1 MPEQPNSASRRRRPG
16 RDPHNALPLSIQ
28 KRRRGGAA
36 GATGLISRLFVG
48 CFATIVVVLT
58 LVGIAGA
65 VAYQSLTAELLP
77 RLETIR
83 SRTSFQTSRLLDRN
97 GEVLYEFFGTGRRTK
112 VALDQVSKDLLNG
125 TISIE
130 DKTFYTNPGVDYVG
144 IARAAF
150 NSFTAGSVVGGG
162 STISQQVIKQ
172 IVLTEQERSDEMQ
185 ARVRRKIVE
194 VVLAQE
200 LSNQFTK
207 DEILA
212 LYVNEIYYGNLAYGI
227 EAAANTYFKTSAAT
241 LSLPQAALLAG
252 MPQLP
257 TVYDPYLY
265 AVNNVIPG
273 ISLADGW
280 LNPKYDLGE
289 DTSPTKWRQIAV
301 LRQMVDN
308 GYITNEQ
315 AVQAAREDL
324 VFAGVEVP
332 INAPHFVFYVRRLL
346 EEQYGPQFATLGY
359 SIYTTIDLEL
369 QREAQKAAT
378 DRITELVDRNIH
390 NAAVVVMQPNTGQI
404 LAMVGSV
411 DYHRTEVTTTEGYE
425 GNVLDGQVNV
435 TTNLRQPGSALKPFT
450 YMAAMERG
458 MTPATI
464 LWDVEKTFPS
474 LGSERYVPKNYN
486 GKWNGPLRMR
496 QALANSL
503 NMPAIEALRYGGI
516 GHMLDLLDRVGIK
529 SLKRGEGFYGLALTL
544 GGGEVTPLEL
554 TTAYNTIASNGV
566 YYPPQAILKV
576 IDASGATVDQL
587 AQPVGTP
594 AVKPDIVAII
604 QDMMSD
610 DNARAAIWGTNSK
623 LKLSRPAGVKTGT
636 SNDWRDAWALG
647 YTPYLTVGV
656 WTGNNNNEPTQKVES
671 LTGGG
676 IIWRTIMEYV
686 FTNERLNTLLAQP
699 FNGEMPMGFARPKGI
714 TEQPICPLPGPFNN
728 RSTELFTRNML
739 PSTIPPLPSDD
750 PSIPDQTA
758 IPPELQSDPCA
769 GLLQPVRVVKLNLDL
784 PVSGIITDTAVI
796 STSVCSPA
804 EGQSVPLDR
813 VVDGVAWIV
822 PPAEPDINVRLQ
834 WEPPTNPVERVP
846 PILPLDVTTIPVCT
860 TEMLGQFGPPVEGAV
875 RMPELR
881 KMDAQTAVATL
892 NQLGITNIFVD
903 SQARERI
910 PDVFDQY
917 APNEVI
923 GTIPAANEWIMP
935 GASVVIGARGP

>member
-1 MPEQPNSASRRRRPG
+1 MPEQPNQPTRRRPG
-16 RDPHNALPLSIQ
+16 RQPHNAIPLSIQ
-28 KRRRGGAA
+28 KRRRAGAAVGAA
-36 GATGLISRLFVG
+36 GLVSRLFVG
-48 CFATIVVVLT
+48 CFATMLVVFA
-58 LVGIAGA
+58 LVGIAGVVSYRA
-65 VAYQSLTAELLP
+65 LTAELLP

-83 SRTSFQTSRLLDRN
+83 SRTTFQTSRLLDRN

-112 VALDQVSKDLLNG
+112 VELNNVSKDLLNG

-130 DKTFYTNPGVDYVG
+130 DKTFYTNPGVDYIG

-172 IVLTEQERSDEMQ
+172 VVLTEQERSDEIQ
-185 ARVRRKIVE
+185 ARMRRKIVE

-227 EAAANTYFKTSAAT
+227 EAAANTYFKTTAAQLT
-241 LSLPQAALLAG
+241 LPQAALLAG

-257 TVYDPYLY
+257 SVYDPYLY
-265 AVNNVIPG
+265 ATNNVIPG
-273 ISLADGW
+273 LELKDGW
-280 LNPKYDLGE
+280 LNPKYDLGDE
-289 DTSPTKWRQIAV
+289 ISPTKWRQVAV

-315 AVQAAREDL
+315 AVQAASQNL

-332 INAPHFVFYVRRLL
+332 INAPHFVFYVRRML
-346 EEQYGPQFATLGY
+346 EEKYGPQFATLGY
-359 SIYTTIDLEL
+359 TIYTTIDLEL
-369 QREAQKAAT
+369 QRKAQQFAT
-378 DRITELVDRNIH
+378 ERITELAERNIH

-404 LAMVGSV
+404 LSMVGSV
-411 DYHRTEVTTTEGYE
+411 DYHKTEATTTAGYE

-435 TTNLRQPGSALKPFT
+435 ATNLRQPGSALKPFD

-474 LGSERYVPKNYN
+474 LGEDRYAPKNYN

-554 TTAYNTIASNGV
+554 TSAYNTIASNGV
-566 YYPPQAILKV
+566 YYAPQAILKV
-576 IDASGATVDQL
+576 VDANGKVIDQL
-587 AQPVGTP
+587 GTPTGTP
-594 AVKPDIVAII
+594 AVKNDIVAII

-647 YTPYLTVGV
+647 YTPYVTVGV

-676 IIWRTIMEYV
+676 IIWRNIMEYI
-686 FTNERLNTLLAQP
+686 FADARLNALLAEP
-699 FNGEMPMGFARPKGI
+699 FNGEMPMGFQRPKGI
-714 TEQPICPLPGPFNN
+714 TEQPICPLPGAFNN
-728 RSTELFTRNML
+728 RNTELFTRNML
-739 PSTIPPLPSDD
+739 PSTIPPLPSDE
-750 PSIPDQTA
+750 PTIPDQTA
-758 IPPELQSDPCA
+758 LPPEQTLDPCA
-769 GLLQPVRVVKLNLDL
+769 GLLQPVHVVKLNLDL
-784 PVSGIITDTAVI
+784 PISGVITDTAVI
-796 STSVCSPA
+796 STSVCTPM

-813 VVDGVAWIV
+813 VVDAVAWIV
-822 PPAEPDINVRLQ
+822 PPAEPDINVHLV
-834 WEPPTNPVERVP
+834 WEPAANAAERTP
-846 PILPLDVTTIPVCT
+846 PILPFDVATIPACT

-903 SQARERI
+903 AQARERI

>member
-1 MPEQPNSASRRRRPG
+1 MPENPNRLPRRRSG
-16 RDPHNALPLSIQ
+16 RASHNSLPLALI
-28 KRRRGGAA
+28 RRKTALAA
-36 GATGLISRLFVG
+36 GGGSFVSRLFIG
-48 CFATIVVVLT
+48 CFSAITVVLI
-58 LVGIAGA
+58 VAGIAGFA
-65 VAYQSLTAELLP
+65 AYTSLTSELLP

-83 SRTSFQTSRLLDRN
+83 GRTTFETSRLLDRN
-97 GEVLYEFFGTGRRTK
+97 GAVLYEFFGTGRRTK
-112 VALDQVSKDLLNG
+112 VGLANVSKDLLNG

-130 DKTFYTNPGVDYVG
+130 DKTFYSNPGVDYVG
-144 IARAAF
+144 IARAAYY
-150 NSFTAGSVVGGG
+150 SITAGEVVGGG

-172 IVLTEQERSDEMQ
+172 VVLTEQERSNDIES
-185 ARVRRKIVE
+185 RLRRKVVE

-200 LSNQFTK
+200 ISRQYTK
-207 DEILA
+207 DEILE

-227 EAAANTYFKTSAAT
+227 EAAANTYFKTSAAKLT
-241 LSLPQAALLAG
+241 LPQAALLAG

-257 TVYDPYLY
+257 TAYDPYLY

-273 ISLADGW
+273 IRLADGW
-280 LNPKYDLGE
+280 RSPSYDLGE
-289 DTSPTKWRQIAV
+289 ETSPTKWRQIAV

-308 GYITNEQ
+308 GYITNDQ
-315 AVQAAREDL
+315 AVQAAAEDL
-324 VFAGVEVP
+324 RFAGVEVP

-359 SIYTTIDLEL
+359 SIYTTIDLQL
-369 QREAQKAAT
+369 QQTAQKMAT
-378 DRITELVDRNIH
+378 ERIAELVDRNIH
-390 NAAVVVMQPNTGQI
+390 NASVVVMQPNTGQI

-411 DYHRTEVTTTEGYE
+411 DYNRTEQTTTEGFD

-435 TTNLRQPGSALKPFT
+435 ATNLRQPGSALKPFN

-474 LGSERYVPKNYN
+474 IGTEKYAPKNYN

-516 GHMLDLLDRVGIK
+516 SHMLDLLDRVGIK

-544 GGGEVTPLEL
+544 GAGEVTPLEL

-566 YYPPQAILKV
+566 YYEPKSILKV
-576 IDASGATVDQL
+576 VGPNGEIVDQL
-587 AQPVGTP
+587 AAPVGIP
-594 AVKPDIVAII
+594 AVKPDIVGII
-604 QDMMSD
+604 ADMMSD

-647 YTPYLTVGV
+647 YTPYVTVGV
-656 WTGNNNNEPTQKVES
+656 WTGNNNNEPTGKVES

-676 IIWRTIMEYV
+676 IIWRNIMEYI
-686 FTNERLNTLLAQP
+686 FASDRLNALLAEP
-699 FNGEMPMGFARPKGI
+699 FNGELPIGFARPKGI
-714 TEQPICPLPGPFNN
+714 SEQPICPLPGPFNN
-728 RSTELFTRNML
+728 RSTELFTRNMVAG
-739 PSTIPPLPSDD
+739 PIPPLPSDD
-750 PSIPDQTA
+750 PNLPDPTGL
-758 IPPELQSDPCA
+758 PPQDGVDPCA
-769 GLLQPVRVVKLNLDL
+769 GLLQPVNVVKINLEL
-784 PVSGIITDTAVI
+784 PLSGVITDTAVI
-796 STSVCSPA
+796 STSVCTPA

-813 VVDGVAWIV
+813 VVNAVAWIV
-822 PPAEPDINVRLQ
+822 PPTEPDINVKLN
-834 WEPPTNPVERVP
+834 WELAENAAERTP
-846 PILPLDVTTIPVCT
+846 QILPFDAAMIPICT
-860 TEMLGQFGPPVEGAV
+860 TEMLSQFGPPVEGAV

-881 KMDAQTAVATL
+881 KMDAQTALSTL
-892 NQLGITNIFVD
+892 NQLGITNVFVD
-903 SQARERI
+903 EQSRERI

-917 APNEVI
+917 APYEVI
-923 GTIPAANEWIMP
+923 GTIPSVGEWILP